1 MMHKM
6 TTLGMSERLE
16 RVLAYAFLWVSGLVL
31 FVLERNRAVRR
42 HALQSMVTFG
52 ALSLLIVGVS
62 MLRAMLAW
70 IPVLG
75 WLTSFGLGLLLYI
88 LWWTMFLLWIW
99 LMVMAWF
106 RPNYRLPIVSDWVRY
121 FLS

>member
-1 MMHKM
+1 M

-88 LWWTMFLLWIW
+88 LW
-99 LMVMAWF
+99 
-106 RPNYRLPIVSDWVRY
+106 
-121 FLS
+121 